1 MDLSWPIGGEFI
13 ALIGELLALGLAYTL
28 AVGPLRSRIA
38 PGEPFPKRHAIFF
51 YSALVVFYLT
61 EGSPLHPLADSYSFS
76 AHMFQHVVLIFAL
89 PPLLIAGM
97 PVWLLRPL
105 MLNRVTKP
113 VARVLTQ
120 PFVALL
126 VFNVVFSVWHV
137 PVLYEGML
145 SNETVH
151 HLEHLMF
158 IFTALMMWW
167 PILSPLPELP
177 RLGYGWQLGYL
188 TLDRILQVPV
198 SIALLFTNKAY
209 YPTYI
214 ATSSISGIN
223 PVHDQQLGS
232 FIMMAAG
239 ILVLG
244 IFFIAACFRW
254 YQQENQ
260 PDDAGQPLTEWEY
273 WPPQAPQRETPR

>member
-1 MDLSWPIGGEFI
+1 MDLSWPLGGEFI
-13 ALIGELLALGLAYTL
+13 ALIGELLALGLAYAL
-28 AVGPLRSRIA
+28 AVGPLRERIA
-38 PGEPFPKRHAIFF
+38 PGKPFPKRHAIFF

-61 EGSPLHPLADSYSFS
+61 EGSPLHPLADSYSFA
-76 AHMFQHVVLIFAL
+76 AHMFQHVVLVFAL

-97 PVWLLRPL
+97 PAWLLRPL
-105 MLNRVTKP
+105 MLNRVVKP
-113 VARVLTQ
+113 VVRVLTQ
-120 PFVALL
+120 PVVALL
-126 VFNVVFSVWHV
+126 VFNIVFSVWHV
-137 PVLYEGML
+137 PLLYEGML
-145 SNETVH
+145 SSETVH

-167 PILSPLPELP
+167 PVLSPLPELP
-177 RLGYGWQLGYL
+177 RLGYGWQLVYL

-223 PVHDQQLGS
+223 PLSDQQLGS
-232 FIMMAAG
+232 GIMTAAG
-239 ILVLG
+239 IVVLG
-244 IFFIAACFRW
+244 TFFIVACFKW

-260 PDDAGQPLTEWEY
+260 PDADAQPLTEWEY
-273 WPPQAPQRETPR
+273 WPPQAPQREAPR